1 MGSGGA
7 TPHIDH
13 GLSLDIGSVRVRERF
28 LAGDPPTTEQVNAAS
43 AYIDSLLDGSGVDFD
58 SIATWIG
65 VGGTATSLS
74 ALNQRLPAYDRA
86 KVHGSSMSRVELHA
100 LTHDLLTSTV
110 EQVKAL
116 PSMHPKR
123 ADVICAGALIAAR
136 IGARMP
142 VDLTISESDILDG
155 IALGLLHG

>member
-1 MGSGGA
+1 MIHA
-7 TPHIDH
+7 QFDPTARQLLAAAAVEAKTRKD
-13 GLSLDIGSVRVRERF
+13 LSWQQIADA
-28 LAGDPPTTEQVNAAS
+28 AG
-43 AYIDSLLDGSGVDFD
+43 YIDQLLDGAGVDFA

-74 ALNQRLPAYDRA
+74 ALNQRLPAYDRT
-86 KVHGSSMSRVELHA
+86 KVHGSSMSRVELYA

-123 ADVICAGALIAAR
+123 ADVICAGALIADR

-142 VDLTISESDILDG
+142 VDLTVSESDILDG
-155 IALGLLHG
+155 IALGLISGGLPRG

>member
-1 MGSGGA
+1 M
-7 TPHIDH
+7 H
-13 GLSLDIGSVRVRERF
+13 
-28 LAGDPPTTEQVNAAS
+28 AS
-43 AYIDSLLDGSGVDFD
+43 TITRDE
-58 SIATWIG
+58 
-65 VGGTATSLS
+65 LS
-74 ALNQRLPAYDRA
+74 ALTLRLL
-86 KVHGSSMSRVELHA
+86 SSSVA
-100 LTHDLLTSTV
+100 
-110 EQVKAL
+110 QVREL